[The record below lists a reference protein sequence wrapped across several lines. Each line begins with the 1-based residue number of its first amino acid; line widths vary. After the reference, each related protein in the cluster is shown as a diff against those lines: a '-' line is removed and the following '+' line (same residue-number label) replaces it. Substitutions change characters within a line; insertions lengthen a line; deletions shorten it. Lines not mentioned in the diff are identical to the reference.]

1 MRSATF
7 FASVMAALASTTEGV
22 MDKIT
27 NITNTTPRTR
37 VGAITNPSPYGD
49 TVANRRRAHKEW
61 NRQMTRT
68 KLGLIPGTP
77 GNKLLKKARLG
88 QLGMARMR

>member
-1 MRSATF
+1 MRSATL
-7 FASVMAALASTTEGV
+7 FASAMAALASATEGA

-27 NITNTTPRTR
+27 NIANTTP
-37 VGAITNPSPYGD
+37 PYGE
-49 TVANRRRAHKEW
+49 TVANRRKTYKEW
-61 NRQMTRT
+61 NRQMTCT

-88 QLGMARMR
+88 QLGMARLC